1 MNCCTVKTVPGE
13 VVIASSTER
22 PRYQVL
28 IDSDAFVGWLYAKD
42 SHHAEASRIFTR
54 LEDQRWVPVVTSL
67 VVAEAATVLSH
78 REGQPLARTFLDL
91 AKRYPVIHI
100 TRQLQ
105 QHALDL
111 FQAQKARGTSV
122 TDCANVVVMR
132 QYQIPTIFSF
142 DKVYPKAFGLKP
154 AA

>member
-1 MNCCTVKTVPGE
+1 M
-13 VVIASSTER
+13 IAPSTKS

-28 IDSDAFVGWLYAKD
+28 IDSDAFVGWLYEKD
-42 SHHAEASRIFTR
+42 GHHAEASRIFTHLEEKR
-54 LEDQRWVPVVTSL
+54 LVPVVTSL

-91 AKRYPVIHI
+91 IRRYPVIHI
-100 TRQLQ
+100 TRPLQ
-105 QHALDL
+105 QQALDL

-122 TDCANVVVMR
+122 TDCANVAVMR
-132 QYQIPTIFSF
+132 QFQIPTIFSF
-142 DKVYPKAFGLKP
+142 DRVYSKAFGLES